1 MSETVKI
8 LIGFLTISLAISLI
22 WNIKT
27 RIKLKKLQDSGKINS
42 KESKFDKTP
51 MKHGNKH
58 SKDRIIEKNTSDI
71 ENIQDKGD
79 VNWNC
84 RN

>member
-27 RIKLKKLQDSGKINS
+27 RMKIKRLEKSNQSDNKMGKLRETSNKSNREHTRDTKSRRNNLIYHNTQN
-42 KESKFDKTP
+42 KE
-51 MKHGNKH
+51 
-58 SKDRIIEKNTSDI
+58 
-71 ENIQDKGD
+71 D
-79 VNWNC
+79 VNWDC
-84 RN
+84 KD

>member
-8 LIGFLTISLAISLI
+8 LIGFLTISLAISLL

-27 RIKLKKLQDSGKINS
+27 RIKLKKLQDSEKSSS
-42 KESKFDKTP
+42 KSSKFEKTP
-51 MKHGNKH
+51 MKRNNRQ
-58 SKDRIIEKNTSDI
+58 SKDSITEKNALDI
-71 ENIQDKGD
+71 ENIQDKDD

>member
-27 RIKLKKLQDSGKINS
+27 RIKLKKLQNGGKSGS
-42 KESKFDKTP
+42 KSSKFKKTP
-51 MKHGNKH
+51 MKQNNRQ
-58 SKDRIIEKNTSDI
+58 SKDSITEKNTLDI
-71 ENIQDKGD
+71 ENIQDKDD

>member
-8 LIGFLTISLAISLI
+8 LIGFLTISLAISLL

-27 RIKLKKLQDSGKINS
+27 RMKIKRLEKGNQSDNKIDKLQETSKKLNEVRTHDNKSRRNNLIYHNTQN
-42 KESKFDKTP
+42 KE
-51 MKHGNKH
+51 
-58 SKDRIIEKNTSDI
+58 
-71 ENIQDKGD
+71 D